1 MLSSGGEWKDC
12 GGSRDLSLLL
22 VMKLFIRK
30 NQKVIPSG
38 AARASYKTYERRRKK
53 VPFTKPMTSHQLP
66 SSEDPGIPL
75 SLPIES
81 SSLLPVTPAP
91 SDSNIDLPI
100 ALRKGKG
107 SCTIHPITQFL
118 SFEGLSPSYR
128 CSCSF
133 FCKRTQKQVYGRPLL
148 ILNGEGLW
156 LKRRRH

>member
-1 MLSSGGEWKDC
+1 M
-12 GGSRDLSLLL
+12 RDA
-22 VMKLFIRK
+22 RK
-30 NQKVIPSG
+30 SKV
-38 AARASYKTYERRRKK
+38 K

-133 FCKRTQKQVYGRPLL
+133 FSKRTQKQVYGRPLL

-156 LKRRRH
+156 LKRRRPSKRMVPGNLFHCLKGKALLMMGGRMTYSWRGVYTLK

>member
-118 SFEGLSPSYR
+118 SFQRLLLETKSDSSGYATPPSGGLTTATFIEEFGVTTAFDGNP
-128 CSCSF
+128 
-133 FCKRTQKQVYGRPLL
+133 
-148 ILNGEGLW
+148 
-156 LKRRRH
+156 